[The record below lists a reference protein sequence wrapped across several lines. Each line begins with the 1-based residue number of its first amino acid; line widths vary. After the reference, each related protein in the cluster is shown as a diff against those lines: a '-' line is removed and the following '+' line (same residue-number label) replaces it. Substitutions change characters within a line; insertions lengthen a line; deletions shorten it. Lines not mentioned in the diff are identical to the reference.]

1 MGWTAIVESAI
12 GTGIFAAIAGIAYLI
27 KRRVEKKPQRENA
40 RLMQTILDNVQKF
53 ESLRMDATALKAQ
66 VECMMAKHGT
76 SKVSDALVADLN
88 AVLDIAVGQLTLFA
102 GRLAID
108 NTTHSR
114 AFAILPRS
122 ETGGLL
128 SAIERRGKDAEEA
141 FRYYLDLMRER
152 ELDIDDDVSE
162 IETILGVLSVRRRQA
177 GEAARIDGWIPGT
190 HNKGSASR

>member
-1 MGWTAIVESAI
+1 MGWTAI

-40 RLMQTILDNVQKF
+40 RLLQTILDNIHKS

-66 VECMMAKHGT
+66 DGCMVGKHGT
-76 SKVSDALVADLN
+76 SEVSDALVADLN
-88 AVLDIAVGQLTLFA
+88 AVLDIAVGQLTRFA

-114 AFAILPRS
+114 ALAMLPRS

-141 FRYYLDLMRER
+141 FHYYLDLMRER
-152 ELDIDDDVSE
+152 ELDIDDDISE
-162 IETILGVLSVRRRQA
+162 IETILGVLSVRRCQA
-177 GEAARIDGWIPGT
+177 DEAARIDGWIPGT
-190 HNKGSASR
+190 HNRGPAPR